1 MNSSDQRGNPLA
13 TMLIISAVDV
23 LLCAFTATLALFFL
37 GGGSSSSGDANNIG
51 WAGTLVVISSPEKIQ
66 FATPPNSETI
76 QAGLAFRLR
85 SSPSRTNPTR
95 FRVIGSAVA
104 ISQLGVIV
112 VQEGKDG
119 RNAQYTV
126 RCTQPVEYAFRVVDG
141 DTPVIPEATCE
152 ITASS
157 STALSQVQTKLTGFQ
172 GSIALGM

>member
-1 MNSSDQRGNPLA
+1 MNSPEQRGNPLA
-13 TMLIISAVDV
+13 TMLIISAIDV

-37 GGGSSSSGDANNIG
+37 GGGSSTSGDANKIG
-51 WAGTLVVISSPEKIQ
+51 WAGTLVVISSQEKVQ

-112 VQEGKDG
+112 VQEGTDG

-141 DTPVIPEATCE
+141 DTPVIPEEKCE
-152 ITASS
+152 MAASS
-157 STALSQVQTKLTGFQ
+157 NTTLSEDITKPTVLQ
-172 GSIALGM
+172 GQLR